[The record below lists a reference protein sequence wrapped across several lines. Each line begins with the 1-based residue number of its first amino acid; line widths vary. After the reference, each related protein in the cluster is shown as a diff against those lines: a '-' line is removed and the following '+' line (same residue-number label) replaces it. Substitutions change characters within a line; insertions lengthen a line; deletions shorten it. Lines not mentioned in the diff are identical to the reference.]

1 MSQVKDK
8 MKEIS
13 ILWNQVYEKSIK
25 YKDFYNTSQT
35 YNILSKVMTTWANT
49 EGEQIDILNIYV
61 REYFRYIK
69 NEYHSMHEMSEIIE
83 VRKGI
88 YKKALDKL
96 DNTKENLYKGQDL
109 TQWGL
114 SPSDLENKMALLK
127 DKQFAFSK
135 MLPNETKRVN
145 LFKAFYGG
153 YLNSI
158 IGEYERLK
166 SLNAKRHKESI
177 NLFIRK
183 LTDCITNY
191 HVSLADRLTEFNEMK
206 DTDNMKPV
214 QLDKNEIILDE
225 TKDKKEVSNDVKDFF
240 EEK

>member
-1 MSQVKDK
+1 MIDFVKLATFCTNRA
-8 MKEIS
+8 KEGGTRWAGKYERTHYVS
-13 ILWNQVYEKSIK
+13 ILE
-25 YKDFYNTSQT
+25 DNTIQYST
-35 YNILSKVMTTWANT
+35 TPHVLHNACKCIL
-49 EGEQIDILNIYV
+49 
-61 REYFRYIK
+61 
-69 NEYHSMHEMSEIIE
+69 MHEMSEIIE

-166 SLNAKRHKESI
+166 S
-177 NLFIRK
+177 NL
-183 LTDCITNY
+183 Y
-191 HVSLADRLTEFNEMK
+191 G
-206 DTDNMKPV
+206 DTR
-214 QLDKNEIILDE
+214 I
-225 TKDKKEVSNDVKDFF
+225 
-240 EEK
+240 